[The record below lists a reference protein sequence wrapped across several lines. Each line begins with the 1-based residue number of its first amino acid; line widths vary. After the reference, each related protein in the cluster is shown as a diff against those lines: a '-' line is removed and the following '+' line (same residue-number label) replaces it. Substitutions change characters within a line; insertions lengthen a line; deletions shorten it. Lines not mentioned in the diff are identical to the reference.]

1 MANKPYPFS
10 VCKECAGGGSGGG
23 DIDLS
28 GYVEKV
34 DGYGLAKINHFNIDD
49 NARTYTTIE
58 IEGADEH
65 NGSAKIYYCLSQFD
79 NDIGFIT
86 SDNLKTEI
94 EKIFPNGDEVG
105 Y

>member
-23 DIDLS
+23 GIDLS
-28 GYVEKV
+28 GYVEKI
-34 DGYGLAKINHFNIDD
+34 DGYGLAKINHFNVDD

-65 NGSAKIYYCLSQFD
+65 NGFAKIYYCLSQFD
-79 NDIGFIT
+79 NDAGFVKQADIDT
-86 SDNLKTEI
+86 SIQRAILDSW
-94 EKIFPNGDEVG
+94 EVEV
-105 Y
+105 